1 MPAAD
6 RQKAMQCANIRKLLR
21 TMKHLFLTAVL
32 ALLSLGAS
40 AQSKT
45 WEVGGKLDYATDAPH
60 FGIGAFARYNIDGHF
75 RPEAAVNFYPSDNH
89 VSGWDMSLNLHYI
102 FHITDKFK
110 LYPLGG
116 LSVVGYAF
124 DYDGPDSSSK
134 TRAGFNL
141 GGGLQYHITDNI
153 RLNAESYYKFTSD
166 YDRAVINVGIAY
178 VF

>member
-1 MPAAD
+1 
-6 RQKAMQCANIRKLLR
+6 
-21 TMKHLFLTAVL
+21 MKHLFLTAML

-75 RPEAAVNFYPSDNH
+75 RPEAAVNFYPSDDH

-102 FHITDKFK
+102 FH
-110 LYPLGG
+110 

-153 RLNAESYYKFTSD
+153 HLNAESYYKFTSD